1 MIVGPTFFSS
11 PADADPYYGDTIL
24 IMNCEQPDGSTTF
37 IDTSPL
43 AQPMVGNDGASIVD
57 HFASLDGVDDV
68 VLVTVP
74 GPEWDIGTDDLTI
87 EVVADLASLPS
98 LWTLITKRSPSL
110 FSVDSGFII
119 IGNSL
124 GAFQG
129 VVWGPPN
136 PAAVVNVNIIAPNG
150 TVTTGLHH
158 FCLQRSGSTWTLG
171 YDGVAVGTA
180 TNSDPIG
187 YNAAYDVQLGDDASV
202 GGRHFHGKMR
212 ARVTRGVARY
222 TFPFTP
228 NFAPWPD
235 PT

>member
-11 PADADPYYGDTIL
+11 PVGDPYYGDTIL
-24 IMNCEQPDGSTTF
+24 IMNCDQPDGSTTF

-43 AQPMVGNDGASIVD
+43 AQPMVGNGGASIVD
-57 HFASLDGVDDV
+57 QFASLDGVDDV
-68 VLVTVP
+68 VLVTGP
-74 GPEWDIGTDDLTI
+74 GPEWDIGTDDITI

-98 LWTLITKRSPSL
+98 LWTLITNRSSS
-110 FSVDSGFII
+110 FSFVDTGFIL

-136 PAAVVNVNIIAPNG
+136 PAAVVNVNIIAPAG

-180 TNSDPIG
+180 TSS
-187 YNAAYDVQLGDDASV
+187 AAMGFEPSFDIQLGDDASA

-228 NFAPWPD
+228 SFDPWPD